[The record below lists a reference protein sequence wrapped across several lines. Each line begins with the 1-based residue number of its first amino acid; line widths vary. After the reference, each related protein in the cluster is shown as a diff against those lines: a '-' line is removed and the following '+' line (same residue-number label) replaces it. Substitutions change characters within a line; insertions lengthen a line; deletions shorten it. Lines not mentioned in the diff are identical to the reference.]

1 MKSLK
6 DGDSWVVLQKLPLQV
21 CVDNLQQ
28 RKIDVSTKIIQINLM
43 IRTNAKLLKKIFRS
57 TSVNLRLSSP

>member
-6 DGDSWVVLQKLPLQV
+6 DGDSWEVLQKLPLQV
-21 CVDNLQQ
+21 CIDNLQQ

>member
-28 RKIDVSTKIIQINLM
+28 RKIDVSTKIIQINLK
-43 IRTNAKLLKKIFRS
+43 IRRNAKLLKKIFRS
-57 TSVNLRLSSP
+57 TSVNSRLSSP